1 MKPYLVPSS
10 SLVSENTGGAM
21 TSGHGWGTLGGRP
34 GVRLV
39 SCQGPLV
46 GRVFVRIFGAFLW
59 SGKSLKECSL
69 SGLYCLYLEGK
80 TDKEGLDHCFSH
92 ESVTE
97 SINLCGGSGTD
108 FPAATRAR
116 ALRHPGGFQI
126 GVHGRQRNEVAYCT
140 RTGSA
145 GLSPTRYL
153 SKAQN
158 INS

>member
-1 MKPYLVPSS
+1 MWPGVC
-10 SLVSENTGGAM
+10 
-21 TSGHGWGTLGGRP
+21 HGTLHFPAESPAFIDYFLAGF
-34 GVRLV
+34 VFKVCYNV
-39 SCQGPLV
+39 S
-46 GRVFVRIFGAFLW
+46 VFDWSKQTVIVRIFGAFLW

-92 ESVTE
+92 EPVTE

-116 ALRHPGGFQI
+116 ALRHPGGSQI